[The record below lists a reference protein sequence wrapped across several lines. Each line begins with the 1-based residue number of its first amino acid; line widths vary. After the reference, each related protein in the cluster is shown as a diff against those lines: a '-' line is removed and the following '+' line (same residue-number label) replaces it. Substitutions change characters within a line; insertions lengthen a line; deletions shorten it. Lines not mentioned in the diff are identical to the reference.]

1 MNQEQLRQNASA
13 VIKAALEEVDPYR
26 NLKRALELDGDTLV
40 VGGESIDLGNYRRIV
55 AVGAGKAA
63 APMARALEDVLG
75 KRLSAGR
82 VVVKDG
88 HSGPT
93 EIVEI
98 FESSHPVPDERGVA
112 AGQRIGELLRE
123 YAANDTLCFCLLSG
137 GGSALLVSPAE
148 GLTLADKQEV
158 TRLLL
163 ACGADIREINTL
175 RKHLST
181 LKGGGLARL
190 AAPSR
195 VISLIVSDVVG
206 DRLDTIASGPTVPDE
221 TTWQDCEEILKRY
234 EIYGQIPAK
243 VRARIEKGL
252 AGELADT
259 PKPGDAELG
268 KVRNLVVASCR
279 QALSVAAE
287 KARELGMTPLILS
300 STIEGETSDIARMH
314 SAMVRESKDA
324 GHPLPAPCCLISGG
338 ETTVSL
344 GKATGLGGRNQEFA
358 LVAAFELEG
367 MKDVLA
373 VSFGTDGTDGPTD
386 AAGAMAD
393 GSTLARAR
401 AAGLDPAGYL
411 AGHDSYH
418 FFEKLGDLIITG
430 PTRTNVMD
438 VRLML
443 VG

>member
-1 MNQEQLRQNASA
+1 MNQDELRQKAGA
-13 VIKAALEEVDPYR
+13 LIKASLEEVDPYR
-26 NLKRALELDGDTLV
+26 NLRRNLELDGTTLS
-40 VGGESIDLGNYRRIV
+40 VGGESVDLSAYRRIV
-55 AVGAGKAA
+55 AVGAGKAG
-63 APMARALEDVLG
+63 APMAKALEDVLG
-75 KRLSAGR
+75 KRLNAGR

-88 HSGPT
+88 HSAPT
-93 EIVEI
+93 DIIEV
-98 FESSHPVPDERGVA
+98 FEASHPVPDERGVA
-112 AGQRIGELLRE
+112 AGQKIGELLKE
-123 YAANDTLCFCLLSG
+123 YAAEDTLCFCLLSG
-137 GGSALLVSPAE
+137 GGSALLVSPVE
-148 GLTLADKQEV
+148 GLTLAHKQQV
-158 TRLLL
+158 TKLLL

-175 RKHLST
+175 RKHMST

-234 EIYGQIPAK
+234 EIYDQVPAP
-243 VRARIEKGL
+243 VRSRIEKGL

-259 PKPGDAELG
+259 PKPGDAELC
-268 KVRNLVVASCR
+268 KVRNLIVASCR
-279 QALSVAAE
+279 QALFVAAA
-287 KARELGMTPLILS
+287 KARELGLTPLILS
-300 STIEGETSDIARMH
+300 STIEGETNDIARMH
-314 SAMVRESKDA
+314 SALVREVKDS

-344 GKATGLGGRNQEFA
+344 GRAKGLGGRNQEFA

-367 MKDVLA
+367 MEDVLA

-393 GSTLARAR
+393 GQTLARAR
-401 AAGLDPAGYL
+401 ATGLDPAKYL

-418 FFEKLGDLIITG
+418 FFEKLNDLIITAPPA
-430 PTRTNVMD
+430 PT
-438 VRLML
+438 
-443 VG
+443 